1 MSWKDDVYELFKSN
15 DVKDFGEA
23 LRIKREN
30 LPRKLYRYRPVTDE
44 NIELRKKEILL
55 GELYLSHPDELNDP
69 FEGWSVLKSSDPSV
83 YASKEIMMEY
93 YESVGKTEEMQH
105 VFDNEEWFDA
115 LIEHVAKESVSEDK
129 IQEAK
134 EKLIKISMSGF
145 EDINADMNKITR
157 KMVRIACFS
166 TSPKN
171 LPMWHH
177 YTNGHTGICLEY
189 DTEKI
194 ENIYSIN
201 SLFPVYYVQKL
212 PDMTKMVAHKR
223 DSMLRFFDFQAIH
236 KLEDWSYEKEWRLLY
251 NAGSWYRSFEE
262 IPPEYWGK
270 GKSIIFTCPTKII
283 LGKNISEG
291 HEKQIR
297 RYAEMRNIPVVKAK
311 CTEYGLDF
319 V

>member
-1 MSWKDDVYELFKSN
+1 MSWKDDVYELLKSN
-15 DVKDFGEA
+15 DAKDFGEA

-30 LPRKLYRYRPVTDE
+30 LPQKLYRYRPVTDE
-44 NIELRKKEILL
+44 NIKLRKKEILL
-55 GELYLSHPDELNDP
+55 GEIYLSHPDELNDP
-69 FEGWSVLKSSDPSV
+69 FEGWSVLKSSDPAV
-83 YASKEIMMEY
+83 YANKEIMMEY
-93 YESVGKTEEMQH
+93 YESIGKVEEMQH
-105 VFDNEEWFDA
+105 VFENEEWFDA

-134 EKLIKISMSGF
+134 EKLMKISMSGF
-145 EDINADMNKITR
+145 EDINADMNKMTR

-189 DTEKI
+189 DIGKI
-194 ENIYSIN
+194 ERIYNIN
-201 SLFPVYYVQKL
+201 SLFPVYYVEKL
-212 PDMTKMVAHKR
+212 PDMTNLVAQKR
-223 DSMLRFFDFQAIH
+223 NLRLRFFDFQSIH

-251 NAGSWYRSFEE
+251 NAGSWYYSLEE
-262 IPPEYWGK
+262 VPPEYWEK
-270 GKSIIFTCPTKII
+270 GKSIIFSCPTKII
-283 LGKNISEG
+283 LGKNISDE

-297 RYAEMRNIPVVKAK
+297 RYAEMKNIPVVKAM